1 MRMTLK
7 QYKTAVRKVLIEMA
21 GVMQADILMY
31 TYKDDFNEFMDKN
44 WSPATAATAM
54 LMGY

>member
-1 MRMTLK
+1 MTLK

-21 GVMQADILMY
+21 GVMQTDILMN
-31 TYKDDFNEFMDKN
+31 TYKDDFQEFMDKD
-44 WSPATAATAM
+44 WSPATAAAAM

>member
-7 QYKTAVRKVLIEMA
+7 QYKTVVRKVLIEMA

-31 TYKDDFNEFMDKN
+31 TYKDDFKEFMDKS